1 VAAIK
6 VILLLAGQAMTVGGF
21 DTEPPV
27 AVAQGGP
34 DLRTDVAS
42 ALKRCDVSETWEYDD
57 VLWAHSYDLTP
68 KKLACLAKATG
79 RPIEPAQARDHRSS
93 ID

>member
-6 VILLLAGQAMTVGGF
+6 AILLLASQAITVGGF

-27 AVAQGGP
+27 AVARGGP
-34 DLRTDVAS
+34 DLRAS
-42 ALKRCDVSETWEYDD
+42 IASVSKRCDVSETWEYEG

-79 RPIEPAQARDHRSS
+79 RPIKPAQAWEHRSS
-93 ID
+93 VD